1 MFGPPHVAYL
11 VVVAIALVP
20 GTLSWFLGRRLIQR
34 ISDPALPELLAGHRR
49 RIGVVFSVG
58 MAVLSCAAV
67 LSDGRVALLIV
78 AGFLI
83 SYAGLLAAAYP
94 LRRALYNETW
104 SFLAYC
110 LFYPRSFVGVF
121 GFWVTLSSLPLL
133 VSFAGENDWLYALPV
148 GTVLVIW
155 NIRYGDVLRWCL
167 RSQPLAEGDLLEDC
181 RVLAQKCE
189 LPNVRFECIPLS
201 GGVIANA
208 LALPSLR
215 GSSVLFTETLLERF
229 NREEILA
236 VAAHEL
242 AHFDHYNTAY
252 LRRLS
257 KVNYLLIATGVASG
271 PAARIVG
278 AEWGLVPS
286 SVWLLIVFVALALR
300 AHGKQRQE
308 TICDLKA
315 AKLTGNPEAVIS
327 GLTKLYTIAR
337 LPRRLDSRTEQAATH
352 PSLARRIRDIRKAAG
367 SQPATLAISHSFTGV
382 DGRSRATFDASGL
395 QWIDQDGVTYT
406 LSYSHLT
413 ELRIDI
419 ANGRSTRL
427 VAVGPSARRWEL
439 ALADGDV
446 AKVQAMLD
454 SIDGKLA
461 DPPPARFTFALPVDA
476 KRIVVLAIV
485 TIGLSMSQLGIT
497 LVAILAWA
505 KPAVPMFVAAGL
517 AALTTAAFMLRDV
530 SQNYISELWAPLAV
544 LGLFFFGLAWSVR
557 QAPRDGTGK
566 YMAVLAAAA
575 ALLLVAVVSQGFD
588 IFDLHRSARD
598 LPSATV
604 LLVALAGA
612 LFSSTNH
619 RERIAGVAAALV
631 ASVITAIASTPF
643 LDRFGSDP
651 FLVPS
656 RPLRWIALDASPIVT
671 LDVPSNTSRLALSP
685 SGQSVAV
692 YKTNNDPDVTGEV
705 QVGRVDG
712 ALTPMRAD
720 DVLFVSD
727 DELLVL
733 TSHTHSTLVHAE
745 TLGVSP
751 EVLWQHEIENLSEP
765 TLSLN
770 RVTKRWSVIGRDDEN
785 GIVRVGGAL
794 DGSGIEKKRWL
805 LEQDGDGYIAA
816 MTSSESDALI
826 HETRYEPGRLSRTL
840 PSRWTAAQTVLYLS
854 ARPISHF
861 STISEHGQRRSYD
874 SKLDVACIP
883 DVLPDGAFACTAYDG
898 SRTHI
903 VTIASAW
910 DRAVSLGFVE
920 GRFLTDRSGV
930 EGWVTGWI
938 VGRPAAIHLP
948 SGTVF
953 HTPPAMRTLRLMPV
967 AGDRLA
973 VLTFATQ
980 RFKAAVYAP
989 VTGNRRAAEP
999 LAENRTR
1006 PARP

>member
-11 VVVAIALVP
+11 IVVAIALVP
-20 GTLSWFLGRRLIQR
+20 GAVSWFLGRRLIQR

-58 MAVLSCAAV
+58 TAVLSCAAV
-67 LSDGRVALLIV
+67 LSGGRVALLIV

-121 GFWVTLSSLPLL
+121 GFWFTLAALPML
-133 VSFAGENDWLYALPV
+133 VAFASEDDWLYALPLGV
-148 GTVLVIW
+148 GLVIW
-155 NIRYGDVLRWCL
+155 NIRYADVLRCCL
-167 RSQPLAEGDLLEDC
+167 RSQPLAEGDVLEGC
-181 RVLAQKCE
+181 RALAQKCE
-189 LPNVRFECIPLS
+189 LPQVRFECIPLS

-242 AHFDHYNTAY
+242 AHFDHYNPTY

-257 KVNYLLIATGVASG
+257 KGNNLLIAAGVAAG
-271 PAARIVG
+271 PVARLAG
-278 AEWGLVPS
+278 ADWGVLTS
-286 SVWLLIVFVALALR
+286 AIWLLIVVVSLAFR

-308 TICDLKA
+308 TMCDLKA

-337 LPRRLDSRTEQAATH
+337 LPRRLDNRTEQAATH

-367 SQPATLAISHSFTGV
+367 SEAAALATTHTFTSV
-382 DGRSRATFDASGL
+382 DGRSTATFDASGL

-419 ANGRSTRL
+419 ANGRTTRL

-439 ALADGDV
+439 SLHENDV
-446 AKVQAMLD
+446 AQVQAMLD

-461 DPPPARFTFALPVDA
+461 DPPAPRFTFALPVDA

-485 TIGLSMSQLGIT
+485 TIGLSMAQLGMA

-505 KPAVPMFVAAGL
+505 KPTVPMFVAAGL
-517 AALTTAAFMLRDV
+517 AACTTAAFMLRDV
-530 SQNYISELWAPLAV
+530 SQSYISELWIPLAV

-557 QAPRDGTGK
+557 HAPRDGTRK
-566 YMAVLAAAA
+566 YIAILAGAA
-575 ALLLVAVVSQGFD
+575 ALAIVAVISQGFD

-612 LFSSTNH
+612 LFASTDR
-619 RERIAGVAAALV
+619 RERIAGLAAALV
-631 ASVITAIASTPF
+631 AGVITAIASTPF
-643 LDRFGSDP
+643 LDRFGTDP
-651 FLVPS
+651 FLVSS

-671 LDVPSNTSRLALSP
+671 LDVPSNTSRIALSP

-692 YKTNNDPDVTGEV
+692 YNTNNDPDVTGEV
-705 QVGRVDG
+705 QVGRIGG
-712 ALTPMRAD
+712 ALTLMRAD
-720 DVLFVSD
+720 GVVFVND
-727 DELLVL
+727 DELLIL
-733 TSHTHSTLVHAE
+733 TSHAPSTVVHAE
-745 TLGVSP
+745 RLGGTR
-751 EVLWQHEIENLSEP
+751 EVIWRREIENLSEP

-770 RVTKRWSVIGRDDEN
+770 RATKRWSLIGWDGEDN
-785 GIVRVGGAL
+785 IVRVGGAV
-794 DGSGIEKKRWL
+794 DGSAVEEKRWSL
-805 LEQDGDGYIAA
+805 GQDRDGYITA
-816 MTSSESDALI
+816 MTSSGSDALV
-826 HETRYEPGRLSRTL
+826 HETRYQPGLLSRTL
-840 PSRWTAAQTVLYLS
+840 PSHWTSAQMMLLLS
-854 ARPISHF
+854 ARPVSHI
-861 STISEHGQRRSYD
+861 STISEQGQRHSYD
-874 SKLDVACIP
+874 SKLDVACVP
-883 DVLPDGAFACTAYDG
+883 DVLPDGALACTAYDG

-903 VTIASAW
+903 VAIGSHS
-910 DRAVSLGFVE
+910 DRAVSVGFVE
-920 GRFLTDRSGV
+920 GRFLTEQSGV
-930 EGWVTGWI
+930 EGWLTGWI
-938 VGRPAAIHLP
+938 AARPAAIHLP
-948 SGTVF
+948 TGAVF

-973 VLTFATQ
+973 VLTFAT
-980 RFKAAVYAP
+980 RTFKAAVYAP
-989 VTGNRRAAEP
+989 LTRKGRAGEP

-1006 PARP
+1006 PFGR